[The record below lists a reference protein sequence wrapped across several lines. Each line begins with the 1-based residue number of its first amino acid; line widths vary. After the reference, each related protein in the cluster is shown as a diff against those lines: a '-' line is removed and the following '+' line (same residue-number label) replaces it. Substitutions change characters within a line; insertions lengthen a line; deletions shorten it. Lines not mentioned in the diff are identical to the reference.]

1 MAARKKI
8 ADDTPVADL
17 TRGDKISLLR
27 RSIKDKFKGRAM
39 LTTGSEFEAPY
50 TCVRLPTRIISLDLA
65 LGGGFPAGGVSEIIG
80 AESSAKTTLLNRIFH
95 VQQELHGSDT
105 ALAIAMTEHRY
116 DKMHARQNCGVKV
129 ALSKKEIASME
140 STMRRKFT
148 DEEIKDLRAQVG
160 ELDEINADTIEK
172 LYESVL
178 EVIGSN
184 LFQVV
189 GIDSW
194 GNFLTN
200 DMADGNMEDRTYGG
214 AAGVNTLFCN
224 KAAPLFTMPDE
235 NGDMNYTAL
244 IGINHYRAKIAGA
257 NAKASMMTNMNIQGG
272 HALKHLKLVSLYL
285 ASKPTWATVGGKNR
299 KVGRTVSWEIIKGKA
314 GCSDG
319 GKGEF
324 NIIYGHGI
332 DVEEANIMTGVE
344 WGVIKQSGSWLKV
357 YDPSD
362 GAELMRAQGSTNL
375 AEQLRLDPALHLHLC
390 DQVLRFAADKDGI
403 NIVTNYKRP

>member
-1 MAARKKI
+1 MAAKKK
-8 ADDTPVADL
+8 TEEKPMSKK
-17 TRGDKISLLR
+17 DKISLLR
-27 RSIKDKFKGRAM
+27 DSIKKKFKGRAL
-39 LTTGSEFEAPY
+39 LTTGSDFEAPY
-50 TCVRLPTRIISLDLA
+50 TCVRLPTRIIDLDLA

-95 VQQELHGSDT
+95 VQQQIHGKDS

-116 DKMHARQNCGVKV
+116 DKSHARNNCDVKV
-129 ALSKKEIASME
+129 ALSKKEIASLE
-140 STMRRKFT
+140 VTMRRKFT
-148 DEEIKDLRAQVG
+148 DAEIKEMRTQVG
-160 ELDEINADTIEK
+160 ELDELTGDTIEK

-178 EVIGSN
+178 EVIESN

-200 DMADGNMEDRTYGG
+200 DMADGNMEDRTYAG

-235 NGDMNYTAL
+235 LGDMNYTAL

-257 NAKASMMTNMNIQGG
+257 NAKASMMSNMNIQGG
-272 HALKHLKLVSLYL
+272 HALKHLKLLSLYL
-285 ASKPTWATVGGKNR
+285 ASKPTWAKVGGRNR

-324 NIIYGHGI
+324 NIVYGHGI
-332 DVEEANIMTGVE
+332 DVEAANIMTGVE
-344 WGVIKQSGSWLKV
+344 WGVVKQSGSWLKV
-357 YDPSD
+357 YDPED
-362 GAELMRAQGSTNL
+362 GQELMKAQGAGNL
-375 AEQLRLDPALHLHLC
+375 AELLREDPELHLHIC
-390 DQVLRFAADKDGI
+390 EQVLRFAADKEGI
-403 NIVTNYKRP
+403 HIVTNYKRL